1 METSHMVDISF
12 IIPAYNASET
22 IVRTLDSI
30 SSANEGKAF
39 YEIIVVDDCSLDN
52 TREVVHEYAQTHHY
66 VQLLCQPKNHRQ
78 GAARNRGLS
87 VAKGEYVMFVD
98 SDDTVTEGVSA
109 VYQFAKDNKLDAAL
123 GILALVENGE
133 VVSVIETPM
142 QDKEIVSGRDFAE
155 KYFSTA
161 VNNYPVIYVWKKQY
175 LIDTNRPFEED
186 RRYEDGDWCDKNAYF
201 CKNIGFV
208 KQILY
213 HYHHAES
220 VNSTAH
226 TTSTDTLGDWVNMA
240 YRQWMFAEEIR
251 QDAPL
256 FYDKLIASS
265 RHIVNGHFSF
275 RRLTRFSPKQ
285 VKDIYARVGQIAL
298 DYLDTKGGWH
308 RFPTLCFQS
317 PQLVVLIIAVTHPFA
332 SLGRWLVNLKRKL
345 KP

>member
-1 METSHMVDISF
+1 METSHIIDISF
-12 IIPAYNASET
+12 IIPTYNASET

-30 SSANEGKAF
+30 SSAIEGKAS

-66 VQLLCQPKNHRQ
+66 VQLLCQPQNHRQ

-87 VAKGEYVMFVD
+87 VAIGEYVMFVD
-98 SDDTVTEGVSA
+98 SDDTVTDGVSA
-109 VYQFAKDNKLDAAL
+109 VYQFAKDNNLDAAL
-123 GILALVENGE
+123 GILALIENGE
-133 VVSVIETPM
+133 EVSVIETPM
-142 QDKEIVSGRDFAE
+142 QDKEILSGHDFAE

-213 HYHHAES
+213 HYYLAES
-220 VNSTAH
+220 LNSTSH

-240 YRQWMFAEEIR
+240 YRQLVFAEEIK
-251 QDAPL
+251 QEAPL
-256 FYDKLIASS
+256 FYSKLIYSC

-285 VKDIYARVGQIAL
+285 VKAIYMRVGQVAL
-298 DYLDTKGGWH
+298 DYLGVKGGWQ
-308 RFPTLCFQS
+308 RFPTLSFQC
-317 PQLVVLIIAVTHPFA
+317 PRFVVLIIAITHPLA

-345 KP
+345 KS

>member
-1 METSHMVDISF
+1 
-12 IIPAYNASET
+12 
-22 IVRTLDSI
+22 
-30 SSANEGKAF
+30 
-39 YEIIVVDDCSLDN
+39 
-52 TREVVHEYAQTHHY
+52 
-66 VQLLCQPKNHRQ
+66 
-78 GAARNRGLS
+78 
-87 VAKGEYVMFVD
+87 MFVD
-98 SDDTVTEGVSA
+98 ADDTVTTGVYD
-109 VYQFAKDNKLDAAL
+109 VFEFAKDNNLDAAL
-123 GILALVENGE
+123 GILALVENGQ
-133 VVSVIETPM
+133 VVSMIETPM
-142 QDKEIVSGRDFAE
+142 QDKEIVSGHDFAE

-161 VNNYPVIYVWKKQY
+161 VNNYPVIYVWRKQY

-240 YRQWMFAEEIR
+240 YRQWMFAEEIK

-256 FYDKLIASS
+256 FYDKLVNSC

-275 RRLTRFSPKQ
+275 RRLTRFSSKQ
-285 VKDIYARVGQIAL
+285 VKGIYARVGKIAL
-298 DYLDTKGGWH
+298 DYLDAKGGWQ

-317 PQLVVLIIAVTHPFA
+317 PHLVVLIIAIIHPLA

>member
-1 METSHMVDISF
+1 MTDISF
-12 IIPAYNASET
+12 IIPAYNASGT

-30 SSANEGKAF
+30 GFAVEGKAS
-39 YEIIVVDDCSLDN
+39 YEVIVVDDCSKDN
-52 TREVVHEYAQTHHY
+52 TCEVIEQYIKNHPQVK
-66 VQLLCQPKNHRQ
+66 LLRQPQNHRQ

-98 SDDTVTEGVSA
+98 SDDTVTDGVAS
-109 VYQFAKDNKLDAAL
+109 VCRFAKDNDLDAAL

-142 QDKEIVSGRDFAE
+142 QDKEIVSGHDFAE

-161 VNNYPVIYVWKKQY
+161 VNNYPVIYVWRKQY

-201 CKNIGFV
+201 CKSIGFV

-213 HYHHAES
+213 HYYLAES
-220 VNSTAH
+220 INSTTH

-240 YRQWMFAEEIR
+240 YRQWVFAAEIK
-251 QDAPL
+251 DEAPV
-256 FYDKLIASS
+256 FYDKLIYSC

-275 RRLTRFSPKQ
+275 RRLTRFSPLQ
-285 VKDIYARVGQIAL
+285 VKAIFVRVGQIAL
-298 DYLDTKGGWH
+298 DYLGKMGGWQ
-308 RFPTLCFQS
+308 RFPTLCFQC
-317 PQLVVLIIAVTHPFA
+317 PYFVVLIIAITHPLA
-332 SLGRWLVNLKRKL
+332 SFGRWLVNLKRKL
-345 KP
+345 KS